1 VTGLA
6 NEKDMIQTFS
16 EWITAFIVHNIFKMV
31 ALLADDVK
39 ISSIIFG
46 IYKGR
51 EGASKYWQELYNV
64 FHDTNV
70 NLVTI
75 TADE

>member
-1 VTGLA
+1 MA

-16 EWITAFIVHNIFKMV
+16 AWITAFIVHEILKMV
-31 ALLADDVK
+31 ALLAVDVNN
-39 ISSIIFG
+39 SSIMFG
-46 IYKGR
+46 IYNGR
-51 EGASKYWQELYNV
+51 EGANKYWQELYNV
-64 FHDTNV
+64 FHGTNV

>member
-1 VTGLA
+1 
-6 NEKDMIQTFS
+6 MIQTFS
-16 EWITAFIVHNIFKMV
+16 AWITAFIVHEILKMV
-31 ALLADDVK
+31 ALLAVDVNN
-39 ISSIIFG
+39 SSIMFG
-46 IYKGR
+46 IYNGR
-51 EGASKYWQELYNV
+51 EGANKYWQELYNV